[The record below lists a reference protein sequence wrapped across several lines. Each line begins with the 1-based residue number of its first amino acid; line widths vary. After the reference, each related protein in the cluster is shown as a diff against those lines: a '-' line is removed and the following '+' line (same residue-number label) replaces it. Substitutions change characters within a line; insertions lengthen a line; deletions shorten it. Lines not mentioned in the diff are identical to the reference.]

1 MPLRRKVHCMAAA
14 SSAADGRHTHCLTI
28 AGRVSGGRHTIT
40 LSPLFMLA
48 TTLTD
53 VTKHPKPGYKP
64 ALYKLKQLSPGSRA
78 LFTFNYRSFKSVMKI

>member
-1 MPLRRKVHCMAAA
+1 MPLRRKAHCMSAA
-14 SSAADGRHTHCLTI
+14 SSAADGRHTHCLTT
-28 AGRVSGGRHTIT
+28 AVRVSVGRHTIT

-53 VTKHPKPGYKP
+53 VTKHPKPDYKP
-64 ALYKLKQLSPGSRA
+64 ALYKLKQLPPGSRA

>member
-1 MPLRRKVHCMAAA
+1 MPLRRKVHCMSAA
-14 SSAADGRHTHCLTI
+14 SSAADGRHTQCMTI
-28 AGRVSGGRHTIT
+28 YGRVYGGRHPIT
-40 LSPLFMLA
+40 LSPLFMPA

>member
-1 MPLRRKVHCMAAA
+1 MPLRRKAHCMAAVSNA
-14 SSAADGRHTHCLTI
+14 VDGRHTHCLTT
-28 AGRVSGGRHTIT
+28 AVRVSGGRHTIT

-64 ALYKLKQLSPGSRA
+64 ALYKLKQLPPGSRA

>member
-14 SSAADGRHTHCLTI
+14 SSTADGRHTHCLTI
-28 AGRVSGGRHTIT
+28 AVRVSGGRHTIT
-40 LSPLFMLA
+40 LSPLFMPA

-53 VTKHPKPGYKP
+53 VTKHPKSGYKP
-64 ALYKLKQLSPGSRA
+64 ALYKLKQLPPGSRA